1 MDRYEPFT
9 FESGM
14 LEHHTGYWVKY
25 DDAMAEVAELK
36 ANLHETIELLHGSQ
50 ADAIREMAMKLGNGD
65 DNYWFTVAAINK
77 YADKLEKGE

>member
-1 MDRYEPFT
+1 MDKRELAKMK
-9 FESGM
+9 EAW
-14 LEHHTGYWVKY
+14 EGYRKNSE
-25 DDAMAEVAELK
+25 AEVAELK